1 MPGLFDTFQ
10 LRDVTLRNRVV
21 VSPMCQY
28 SCVDGYANDWHF
40 VHLGSRAVG
49 GAALVMVEAT
59 AVLPEARISPQDMG
73 LWSDDHIEPLA
84 RIARFVHQQGSVAG
98 IQLAHAG
105 RKASTRRPW
114 EGHGVVPEAE
124 GGWREVVAPSP
135 LSFAPGYAVPRAL
148 TEDDIQQVVRAF
160 ADAARRAHEAGFL
173 VLEIHAAHGYLLHE
187 FLSPFSNQ
195 RADRYGGSF
204 ENRTRALREVVAAV
218 REVWPKCFPL
228 FLRISTTDW
237 EKGGWDIEQSVEL
250 VRQLAPMGVDLIDCS
265 SGGNVPHVKIPAG
278 PGYQTQ
284 FAERIRCETR
294 VPTGAVGLITAPAQA
309 DHIIHTGQADVVLLA
324 RELLRDPYWPLRA
337 ARELGYA
344 TSWPAQYLR
353 AAPEGAQ
360 ARCPVGLEE
369 LERCFAEH
377 HGIPAE
383 AAKDK

>member
-1 MPGLFDTFQ
+1 
-10 LRDVTLRNRVV
+10 
-21 VSPMCQY
+21 
-28 SCVDGYANDWHF
+28 
-40 VHLGSRAVG
+40 
-49 GAALVMVEAT
+49 
-59 AVLPEARISPQDMG
+59 
-73 LWSDDHIEPLA
+73 
-84 RIARFVHQQGSVAG
+84 
-98 IQLAHAG
+98 
-105 RKASTRRPW
+105 
-114 EGHGVVPEAE
+114 
-124 GGWREVVAPSP
+124 
-135 LSFAPGYAVPRAL
+135 
-148 TEDDIQQVVRAF
+148 
-160 ADAARRAHEAGFL
+160 
-173 VLEIHAAHGYLLHE
+173 
-187 FLSPFSNQ
+187 
-195 RADRYGGSF
+195 
-204 ENRTRALREVVAAV
+204 
-218 REVWPKCFPL
+218 
-228 FLRISTTDW
+228 
-237 EKGGWDIEQSVEL
+237 
-250 VRQLAPMGVDLIDCS
+250 MGVDLIDCS

-344 TSWPAQYLR
+344 ASWPAQYLR